1 MGLIS
6 AVSGFSNVFGS
17 LAKNSM
23 AASNAAR
30 KAIVNT
36 VQNTQKAVVTNVQNA
51 VKANAANVQKATE
64 TAKKAGSATLQ
75 ATTNVVKNTAKVA
88 VTYPKTTAAVTT
100 GALAT
105 AAAVATQNVTNV
117 RNTVQEAANYTGKS
131 ASEILGGAGATVSN
145 GITQIDQM
153 REANITN
160 AATLYA
166 NGNVAGAVAV
176 GGASLAAE
184 VILPLDAIS
193 VGNKLATG
201 QEVTTEEWI
210 YAGIDVACLALIP
223 FTGGLSLAAKTGKT
237 AIKGGTKTM
246 GFISGGAKLAN
257 AISEAKS
264 ANKIAAKLAAE
275 KKTALKLAKKSKN
288 VNTISLAESEYKI
301 AKQAAK
307 TQANVYKSIKSGAKS
322 VKSGSTLTKA
332 TSSTLGK
339 TLKAGTVGGLLGA
352 GAFGLGSFLTSG
364 GGSDDTGI
372 LDDTGLY
379 DDGFNEDAYTGTDDG
394 SLLSGMD
401 DWADSVMGSL
411 SDVPVIGDVAE
422 EIEANGLSLPVI
434 VIIIIAIAA
443 VIYHFAKSPAAKPK
457 KSKKG
462 VAA

>member
-1 MGLIS
+1 MGLIN
-6 AVSGFSNVFGS
+6 AVFGFSNAFGS
-17 LAKNSM
+17 LAKNSI

-51 VKANAANVQKATE
+51 VKTNAANVQKATE

-88 VTYPKTTAAVTT
+88 ITHPKTTAAVTT
-100 GALAT
+100 GALST

-117 RNTVQEAANYTGKS
+117 RNTAQEAANNAGKS

-275 KKTALKLAKKSKN
+275 KKAALKLAKKSKN
-288 VNTISLAESEYKI
+288 VNTITLAESEYKI

-307 TQANVYKSIKSGAKS
+307 TQAHVYKSIKSGAKS

-332 TSSTLGK
+332 SSSTSTLGK
-339 TLKAGTVGGLLGA
+339 TLKAGTIGGLFGA

-364 GGSDDTGI
+364 GGGGDETPIIDPLPEDESTDPYAGTYDNSF
-372 LDDTGLY
+372 LD
-379 DDGFNEDAYTGTDDG
+379 
-394 SLLSGMD
+394 GMD
-401 DWADSVMGSL
+401 DWADGVMGSL

-422 EIEANGLSLPVI
+422 EVEANGLSLPVI

-443 VIYHFAKSPAAKPK
+443 VIYHFAKGNGNTK